1 MDIDPYKIPAFQ
13 RKNKITPN
21 KSPSLKMDID
31 PEIKILNRMK
41 KDNASAIKPNR
52 VTDIERHASYNTNYT
67 KQVNQAIPETPIQD
81 NQRIVTWRKMDCIGK
96 VDQYFAKIDVI
107 AIKLHKPL
115 RTGEHIVFE
124 SPKGLFEQE
133 LTSMQINRQDIKTA
147 KKGDD
152 VGIKVKFEP
161 LPGGSVYKVVAEGE

>member
-21 KSPSLKMDID
+21 KSPSLKIDID
-31 PEIKILNRMK
+31 PEIKILNRMR
-41 KDNASAIKPNR
+41 KDNASAIRPNK
-52 VTDIERHASYNTNYT
+52 VTDIERHVSYNTNYT
-67 KQVNQAIPETPIQD
+67 KQVIQDIPETSIQN
-81 NQRIVTWRKMDCIGK
+81 NQKIVTWRKMDCIGK

-107 AIKLHKPL
+107 AIKLNKPL

-133 LTSMQINRQDIKTA
+133 LISMQINRQDVNTA

-161 LPGGSVYKVVAEGE
+161 KLGGSVYKVVAEGE